1 MENSRLAE
9 RENGMGKRE
18 DLGKEEHAI
27 SNGSLTGVGQREQQ
41 IKEPQERGHRG
52 GPART
57 DQAPCAQPCVSCKV
71 PAERTGCVIR
81 LWRALWDFSSKKNT
95 FQTRQQNVLRRT
107 PSCPG

>member
-41 IKEPQERGHRG
+41 IDLETLASYPLN
-52 GPART
+52 A
-57 DQAPCAQPCVSCKV
+57 S
-71 PAERTGCVIR
+71 
-81 LWRALWDFSSKKNT
+81 
-95 FQTRQQNVLRRT
+95 
-107 PSCPG
+107 

>member
-27 SNGSLTGVGQREQQ
+27 SNGSLTGAGQREQQ

-52 GPART
+52 GPCENRPGAMCT
-57 DQAPCAQPCVSCKV
+57 ALCK
-71 PAERTGCVIR
+71 
-81 LWRALWDFSSKKNT
+81 L
-95 FQTRQQNVLRRT
+95 
-107 PSCPG
+107 